1 MNARALER
9 IIDQLSSCVGED
21 FSLQP
26 YFPISV
32 RDHDLS
38 YSRLNPAVYNTDQR
52 PVLVVEIPRQQRSS
66 YRAKHVNTFWFALLL
81 APILIPDPIA
91 SVQLLC
97 IATHLTH
104 RARRCIGSGI
114 SSSRATQH
122 SQIEFLLI
130 VVPLSTATNPKSNI
144 MVDYPIVK

>member
-1 MNARALER
+1 MILRSEAVSIPDWFR
-9 IIDQLSSCVGED
+9 DQLLSCVGED

-104 RARRCIGSGI
+104 HVRRCIGSGI
-114 SSSRATQH
+114 SSGGGR
-122 SQIEFLLI
+122 LRLI
-130 VVPLSTATNPKSNI
+130 ISEPTTTRSCPN
-144 MVDYPIVK
+144 